1 MEELISWQVTHF
13 CVTPFVNREKNQNT
27 SVNWDI
33 LFFYVYHQGIYCC
46 GICNKS
52 VSPNTLRKWEADRLV
67 VKLKRPLFLQLG
79 DILYV
84 NSRREVAV
92 KKNTLEKNSSDNLDP
107 IPLGHWD
114 DLCLIK

>member
-1 MEELISWQVTHF
+1 MEELSLWQVTHF
-13 CVTPFVNREKNQNT
+13 CVTPIANQKEDANA
-27 SVNWDI
+27 SALNWDI

-52 VSPNTLRKWEADRLV
+52 ISGATLKKWEADRLV

-84 NSRREVAV
+84 NSRREVAI
-92 KKNTLEKNSSDNLDP
+92 KKNSSVQDSP
-107 IPLGHWD
+107 IRLGHWD
-114 DLCLIK
+114 DLCLTK